1 MHYPC
6 NRTISCSTI
15 WLVKNLN
22 LLFLKVIY
30 FKSGLQMIMKNL
42 SVQILNLF
50 GIIYQEEMYKL
61 HESHIFYL
69 PIKNINCL
77 GKKNSALL
85 IKTAM
90 PRKFQRIN
98 ISMFA
103 STYKKSIITNS
114 LIYVFLKCWGGGF
127 GGCFFLGFFVFTQTG
142 LSKYKC
148 LRNADVKIVT
158 QDLLAP

>member
-69 PIKNINCL
+69 PSKI
-77 GKKNSALL
+77 L
-85 IKTAM
+85 IAWAK
-90 PRKFQRIN
+90 RI
-98 ISMFA
+98 
-103 STYKKSIITNS
+103 
-114 LIYVFLKCWGGGF
+114 LPC
-127 GGCFFLGFFVFTQTG
+127 
-142 LSKYKC
+142 
-148 LRNADVKIVT
+148 
-158 QDLLAP
+158 